1 MEDFEPDYLYN
12 PPISSPPPQLE
23 TLMYAFMKEAR
34 RDSFNDFLGDWEIAK
49 EDFESIE
56 NWFKQELG
64 IDL

>member
-12 PPISSPPPQLE
+12 SPISPPPPQLE

-34 RDSFNDFLGDWEIAK
+34 RNSFNDFLEDWEIAK

-56 NWFKQELG
+56 KWFKQELG
-64 IDL
+64 INL